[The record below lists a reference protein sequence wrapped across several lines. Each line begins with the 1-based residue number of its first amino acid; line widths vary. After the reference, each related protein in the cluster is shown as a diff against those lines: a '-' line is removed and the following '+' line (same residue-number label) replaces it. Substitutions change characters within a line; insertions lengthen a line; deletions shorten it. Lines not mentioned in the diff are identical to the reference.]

1 MKAGSIHRQPEKRMP
16 TDLTPLSANG
26 IRRLKIAGIV
36 AAGVA
41 VVIVAGGLITRL
53 QASREVKKW
62 TDDQAIQTVSVVLPT
77 QSANAKS
84 LSLPGT
90 LDAFY
95 NAPIYAR
102 VPGYLRIWY
111 KDIGARVR
119 KGDVLA
125 VIDTP
130 DLDQQ
135 IEQAKGQL
143 ANAVA
148 AEQLSQTTAQRWVG
162 LLKLDAVS
170 QQEEEEKT
178 GDYAAKQAL
187 VTAAKAELDR
197 LQALKAFAR
206 ITAPFDGV
214 VTGRSVDVGA
224 LINAGAGSDGTPLFR
239 VQDVHQMRVYVDVP
253 QNYSAQIRPGLTA
266 TLTVPEYPGKVFS
279 ASLDSTSR
287 AINDKSNALL
297 VELLA
302 NNSDDALKPGEYAR
316 VTLNLPTAGG
326 RFEVPASA
334 LVFRHRGLQ
343 VATVLP
349 DDRVLMKPVTIAVDL
364 GTEVEI
370 GTGLSPADRVIDN
383 PPDSISSGDQV
394 RIAKPDIGTAAEQ

>member
-1 MKAGSIHRQPEKRMP
+1 M
-16 TDLTPLSANG
+16 SASG

-36 AAGVA
+36 AAAVA
-41 VVIVAGGLITRL
+41 IVIVASGLIARL
-53 QASREVKKW
+53 QASHEVRTW
-62 TDDQAIQTVSVVLPT
+62 TDDQAIQTVSVLLPS
-77 QSANAKS
+77 QAASGKS
-84 LSLPGT
+84 LTLPGT
-90 LDAFY
+90 LNAFY
-95 NAPIYAR
+95 DAPIYAR
-102 VPGYLRIWY
+102 VPGYLRAWY
-111 KDIGARVR
+111 KDIGAKVH

-170 QQEEEEKT
+170 TQEEEEKT
-178 GDYAAKQAL
+178 GDFAAKQAL
-187 VTAAKAELDR
+187 VTAAKADLDR
-197 LQALKAFAR
+197 VEALKTFAR

-224 LINAGAGSDGTPLFR
+224 LINAGAGTDGSPLFR
-239 VQDVHQMRVYVDVP
+239 VQDIHQMRVYVDVP

-266 TLTVPEYPGKVFS
+266 TLTLPEYPGKVFS

-287 AINDKSNALL
+287 AISDKSNALL

-302 NNSDDALKPGEYAR
+302 DNHDGVLKPGEYAR
-316 VTLNLPTAGG
+316 VSLNLPAAGG
-326 RFEVPASA
+326 QLEVPASA

-343 VATVLP
+343 VATVLSN
-349 DDRVLMKPVTIAVDL
+349 DRVLMKPVTITVDL
-364 GTEVEI
+364 GTKVEI

-383 PPDSISSGDQV
+383 PPDSISSGDPV
-394 RIAKPDIGTAAEQ
+394 HIARSDAETVGAR

>member
-1 MKAGSIHRQPEKRMP
+1 MTAS
-16 TDLTPLSANG
+16 G
-26 IRRLKIAGIV
+26 IRRLKVAGIV

-41 VVIVAGGLITRL
+41 IVIIASGLVTRL
-53 QASREVKKW
+53 QASREVRRW
-62 TDDQAIQTVSVVLPT
+62 TDDQAVQTVSVVLPAR
-77 QSANAKS
+77 SASSRTLA
-84 LSLPGT
+84 LPGT
-90 LDAFY
+90 LNAFY
-95 NAPIYAR
+95 DAPIYAR
-102 VPGYLRIWY
+102 VPGYLRVWY

-130 DLDQQ
+130 ELDQQ

-143 ANAVA
+143 GNAVA
-148 AEQLSQTTAQRWVG
+148 AEKLSQSTAQRWVG

-187 VTAAKAELDR
+187 VTAAKADLDR
-197 LQALKAFAR
+197 LEALKSFAR

-214 VTGRSVDVGA
+214 VTSRSVDVGA
-224 LINAGAGSDGTPLFR
+224 LINAGAGADGAPLFR

-253 QNYSAQIRPGLTA
+253 QDYSAQIRPGLTA
-266 TLTVPEYPGKVFS
+266 TLTAPEYPGKVFT

-302 NNSDDALKPGEYAR
+302 DNPDGALKPGEYAR
-316 VTLNLPTAGG
+316 VTLNLPADQGQL
-326 RFEVPASA
+326 EVPASA

-343 VATVLP
+343 VATVKP
-349 DDRVLMKPVTIAVDL
+349 NDRVQMKPVTIAVDL
-364 GTEVEI
+364 GTKVEI
-370 GTGLSPADRVIDN
+370 GTGLSPTDHIIDN
-383 PPDSISSGDQV
+383 PPDSIASGDLV
-394 RIAKPDIGTAAEQ
+394 HIARPDTETAAAQ

>member
-1 MKAGSIHRQPEKRMP
+1 MP
-16 TDLTPLSANG
+16 THRPTMSASG

-41 VVIVAGGLITRL
+41 VVIFPSGLVTRL
-53 QASREVKKW
+53 QASREVRKW
-62 TDDQAIQTVSVVLPT
+62 TDDQATETVSVVLPAR
-77 QSANAKS
+77 SASAKT
-84 LSLPGT
+84 LALPGT
-90 LDAFY
+90 LNAFY

-102 VPGYLRIWY
+102 VPGYLRAWD
-111 KDIGARVR
+111 KDIGARVH

-125 VIDTP
+125 IIDTP
-130 DLDQQ
+130 ELDQQ
-135 IEQAKGQL
+135 IEQARGQL
-143 ANAVA
+143 GNAVA
-148 AEQLSQTTAQRWVG
+148 AEKLSQSTAQRWVG

-187 VTAAKAELDR
+187 VTAAKADLDR
-197 LQALKAFAR
+197 LEALKAFAR

-214 VTGRSVDVGA
+214 VTSRSVDVGA
-224 LINAGAGSDGTPLFR
+224 LINAGAGSDGSPLFR

-253 QNYSAQIRPGLTA
+253 QDYSAQIHSGLTA

-287 AINDKSNALL
+287 AISDKSNALL

-302 NNSDDALKPGEYAR
+302 DNSDGSLKPGVYAQ
-316 VTLNLPTAGG
+316 VTLNLPTDRGQL
-326 RFEVPASA
+326 EVPASA

-343 VATVLP
+343 VATVQP
-349 DDRVLMKPVTIAVDL
+349 NDRVRMKPVTIAVDL
-364 GTEVEI
+364 GTKVEI
-370 GTGLSPADRVIDN
+370 GTGLSPTDRVIDN
-383 PPDSISSGDQV
+383 PPDSISSGDLV
-394 RIAKPDIGTAAEQ
+394 RIARPDTETVTAQ